1 MAKIPCVP
9 QSRIFTLKETGET
22 MSYDQ
27 VRQYLMSNPELWLGE
42 KEGKGVAE
50 AGGKYEKAKELK
62 EYKTGET
69 PDGILFLSESDND
82 TYSAT
87 PEIQWDGDSVAGNVS
102 SIRGVWNKTKNLQFT
117 GTTRVKNASD
127 VAEIMSLLENKTVEH
142 AFAVHVDKKGKSHI
156 QFLGIGGLTGTV
168 VDARMVVAGAAKFDS
183 KKVYLVH
190 NHPSGNLTPS
200 NADVTITESIS
211 NALSPFGIEVGHV
224 IMDTYKKEYTE
235 IDVYGITTTD
245 IKRKE
250 SKPETKLTTHILDEF
265 EILRKPIGKVS
276 SSRDA
281 VNFIQQFRF
290 SALPKNAVL
299 ILNQKNEV
307 VANYVFQNGVS
318 YNDLMGFV
326 GKEVP
331 QAIGFI
337 FYGNQTDI
345 TSVKRIKARLEP
357 AAYRV
362 LDSVVV
368 NSDTDGVIGY
378 YESSAD
384 KGLLSEVQEEYNTT
398 PIGGK
403 EVAMPKAPYVQEV
416 IPPINEKQA
425 AGEKEVE
432 ALKKGDKITTT
443 HPMRLLKGIYGKRN
457 VDGSIRSAHTGVNGI
472 FSSITEK
479 IARRYEGE
487 EGVVVFEI
495 PAGVT
500 VETVEIPTMI
510 DSKAVP
516 ISSLRPLETD
526 AINASDAQVVKL
538 ITGDSRGRES
548 QYIIKDPALRKIGY
562 KPSERRALT
571 PEQKLKQ
578 AFNEWKAENN
588 KLGITIDWKKLADSD
603 KKFIKAVFEY
613 IKQKIDAAIKA
624 GGKYSFDE
632 FAKEYGKVV
641 TNFKAQKDK
650 WQALYDKAAKGGVA
664 PSVKAAV
671 EETTGVKRSTKT
683 EVQRIIDKAFAIG
696 SGVGFKEGVEKGTA
710 QGKKAG
716 LAAGKEAGFQKGFT
730 KGATEGG
737 KAGFVAGKEVGLQQG
752 TEKGFTKGATEGM
765 KAGAIE
771 GRTQAVDMLRNAL
784 ENLAGQLTPKQISA
798 IVNKLGRL
806 KTFSETTKQNFIDYA
821 NKVIED
827 ANYIAKEKNA
837 TAIKKAV
844 EKISKRTNIAANDQ
858 SLYKSFAALSV
869 SHLTPSDLDKF
880 TEWGTKIR
888 TKALK
893 PGDRAEL
900 ASFIEQA
907 QERQNAI
914 VKERSE
920 KMKEGRMRNLRA
932 EFDEM
937 QDAGTLPAGI
947 TTFDEYV
954 ASKKPKPKPDT
965 LEAKIEAVEER
976 LNEIPEGENEMID
989 RLRDADL
996 SVLSKEDLILIDN
1009 SLYNYIDTGKLFG
1022 IGNPLAQADALGPVK
1037 AAIEAGLKTR
1047 RQVDREDAKK
1057 LGMANF
1063 FTTIGGTN
1071 EVSAKLR
1078 ALLVQPWLSAA
1089 TKANSKYV
1097 EIETALM
1104 AKADKL
1110 KIKQEN
1116 WNRIDLFGFLNEGE
1130 DNPALFNALRDQ
1142 KLSDL
1147 ETLKEKVEQ
1156 NKEKEKGIFFTNLT
1170 ESSKAEKYAYDSLKA
1185 AIESLGLNK
1194 NSTLESI
1201 REKLSANE
1209 LAFYNDMRNA
1219 IDQYSPK
1226 AIENMELYGNK
1237 EVGIVKN
1244 YWPRTTNKINQKQK
1258 GVDVFDLYGSENV
1271 GKNMFGREKGRSMLL
1286 GESGYYTPIGQENYF
1301 NGLKETMLI
1310 AEAAHEYHMMQALY
1324 NTPEKGFSQLIKGQ
1338 GANDIKE
1345 LMIDWIMDTKN
1356 QGRYQGGVSKVGQDI
1371 LNAIQKGFTRSLINN
1386 PTQVPKQPTALG
1398 YTFAEAPQSFF
1409 KALGLVLQG
1418 MVSKKDSPISKAI
1431 NGLFDTTTLGLRLY
1445 HPEMV
1450 EVGEKYAIDKPAML
1464 RKIQQLLKTTNT
1476 LAGGNFLAPVD
1487 EIVSQI
1493 ATLTGYIQQAER
1505 SGNKF
1510 NIFEEQAKGYD
1521 MVAASAGEQ
1530 MQAKTNNEN
1539 ASIYFSRNQLNNR
1552 ALYYLGNFQA
1562 NAVRNLY
1569 ISIRKITS
1577 GRTAQEVQ
1585 EGFQGLAGYLLSTS
1599 LFVGVGMLTSYVTS
1613 AGAFYLYQA
1622 IMNAL
1627 GDTEDDEKEK
1637 KRILAYLDSK
1647 LLLSAKRRAAGEV
1660 VSMLTGVYGS
1670 MARGALEYG
1679 LSKLE
1684 QKYYETTE
1692 EEERPQ
1698 DRIFFTPEATGYAG
1712 IVADNI
1718 ISPFEAT
1725 SRATN
1730 KEKEAMVQATLLA
1743 GKALG
1748 QSAGVFYGQN
1758 LNNAAKFKE
1767 KEAKATKEE
1776 ETKTLTEKAFPK
1788 KKKLEKAK
1796 KEWTK
1801 SVEQGDTTKAK
1812 SAFNEVVRL
1821 SDESPYITAIDLRE
1835 SFYKDKV
1842 KPRVI
1847 SEKDEF
1853 LWINYIFDG
1862 TNGDE
1867 MIGEVKLKDLVPPSE
1882 RQRYIDDY
1890 KRELAKV
1897 EKMASFMNKTIKSKN
1912 AYDKTVDWAQPFDW
1926 VKQVKDKLE
1935 KK

>member
-9 QSRIFTLKETGET
+9 QARIFTLKETGET
-22 MSYDQ
+22 MSYNQ
-27 VRQYLMSNPELWLGE
+27 VREYLMNHPELWS
-42 KEGKGVAE
+42 GKGEQKAGPLSSVE
-50 AGGKYEKAKELK
+50 ATAKALEALSKGKFSQLEFEATPTARDVEFGNIKWQQSNISSFNEGFNGKIYITDKDGDVYEI
-62 EYKTGET
+62 YKTK
-69 PDGILFLSESDND
+69 LSFNN
-82 TYSAT
+82 
-87 PEIQWDGDSVAGNVS
+87 I
-102 SIRGVWNKTKNLQFT
+102 I
-117 GTTRVKNASD
+117 
-127 VAEIMSLLENKTVEH
+127 
-142 AFAVHVDKKGKSHI
+142 
-156 QFLGIGGLTGTV
+156 
-168 VDARMVVAGAAKFDS
+168 
-183 KKVYLVH
+183 
-190 NHPSGNLTPS
+190 
-200 NADVTITESIS
+200 
-211 NALSPFGIEVGHV
+211 
-224 IMDTYKKEYTE
+224 
-235 IDVYGITTTD
+235 
-245 IKRKE
+245 
-250 SKPETKLTTHILDEF
+250 
-265 EILRKPIGKVS
+265 
-276 SSRDA
+276 
-281 VNFIQQFRF
+281 
-290 SALPKNAVL
+290 
-299 ILNQKNEV
+299 
-307 VANYVFQNGVS
+307 
-318 YNDLMGFV
+318 
-326 GKEVP
+326 
-331 QAIGFI
+331 
-337 FYGNQTDI
+337 
-345 TSVKRIKARLEP
+345 SVK
-357 AAYRV
+357 V
-362 LDSVVV
+362 
-368 NSDTDGVIGY
+368 TD
-378 YESSAD
+378 
-384 KGLLSEVQEEYNTT
+384 LN
-398 PIGGK
+398 GK
-403 EVAMPKAPYVQEV
+403 EVALFSFKKDNDGKLYAEESYTSKRGKGIAAIAYDFVSKDGYEIKPSKKLKKEGLVFWAKSISKAYHAAKKDGTNPELVKAVEDLLGGEQKAEIDPVIAFLEKGKIKGVAGLNTELWNTAIDIIKAAYRAGKAAVEAVQEG
-416 IPPINEKQA
+416 IDFLKSK
-425 AGEKEVE
+425 GE
-432 ALKKGDKITTT
+432 D
-443 HPMRLLKGIYGKRN
+443 
-457 VDGSIRSAHTGVNGI
+457 
-472 FSSITEK
+472 
-479 IARRYEGE
+479 IAKYQ
-487 EGVVVFEI
+487 
-495 PAGVT
+495 
-500 VETVEIPTMI
+500 
-510 DSKAVP
+510 D
-516 ISSLRPLETD
+516 
-526 AINASDAQVVKL
+526 
-538 ITGDSRGRES
+538 
-548 QYIIKDPALRKIGY
+548 
-562 KPSERRALT
+562 
-571 PEQKLKQ
+571 
-578 AFNEWKAENN
+578 
-588 KLGITIDWKKLADSD
+588 
-603 KKFIKAVFEY
+603 
-613 IKQKIDAAIKA
+613 KIDAITKGFENLA
-624 GGKYSFDE
+624 
-632 FAKEYGKVV
+632 
-641 TNFKAQKDK
+641 T
-650 WQALYDKAAKGGVA
+650 KAAEKAKPLEGKA
-664 PSVKAAV
+664 VKAAV

-752 TEKGFTKGATEGM
+752 TEKGFIKGATEGM

-784 ENLAGQLTPKQISA
+784 ENLSGQLTPKQVSA
-798 IVNKLGRL
+798 IVNRLGRL

-821 NKVIED
+821 DKVIED

-844 EKISKRTNIAANDQ
+844 NQISKRTNIAANDQ

-947 TTFDEYV
+947 KTFDEYV
-954 ASKKPKPKPDT
+954 NSKKPKPKPDT

-976 LNEIPEGENEMID
+976 LNEIPEGENELID

-1022 IGNPLAQADALGPVK
+1022 IGDPLSKADALGPVK

-1071 EVSAKLR
+1071 DVSAKLR
-1078 ALLVQPWLSAA
+1078 ALLIQPWLSAA
-1089 TKANSKYV
+1089 TIANSKY
-1097 EIETALM
+1097 IKTETALM

-1110 KIKQEN
+1110 DIKQEN

-1130 DNPALFNALRDQ
+1130 DNPALFNALKDQ

-1147 ETLKEKVEQ
+1147 ETLKNKAQENKDDDTASAEAQ
-1156 NKEKEKGIFFTNLT
+1156 N
-1170 ESSKAEKYAYDSLKA
+1170 YAYDSLKA

-1244 YWPRTTNKINQKQK
+1244 YWPRTTNKINEKQK

-1324 NTPEKGFSQLIKGQ
+1324 NTPDKGFSQLIKGQ
-1338 GANDIKE
+1338 GANGIKE

-1356 QGRYQGGVSKVGQDI
+1356 QGRYQGDVAKVGEDI
-1371 LNAIQKGFTRSLINN
+1371 KNEIQKGFTRSVINN
-1386 PTQVPKQPTALG
+1386 PTQIAKQPTALG

-1418 MVSKKDSPISKAI
+1418 MVSKKDSRISKAI
-1431 NGLFDTTTLGLRLY
+1431 NGLFDKTTLGLRLY

-1450 EVGEKYAIDKPAML
+1450 EVGEKYAIDKSAML
-1464 RKIQQLLKTTNT
+1464 RKIQQLLKTTNF
-1476 LAGGNFLAPVD
+1476 LSGGETITPMD
-1487 EIVSQI
+1487 KIVSQI
-1493 ATLTGYIQQAER
+1493 ATLAGYIQQAER
-1505 SGNKF
+1505 GGKTF
-1510 NIFEEQAKGYD
+1510 NIFDEQAKGYD
-1521 MVAASAGEQ
+1521 IVAASAGEQ

-1539 ASIYFSRNQLNNR
+1539 AAIFYSKNQLTKK
-1552 ALYYLGNFQA
+1552 AQYYLNNFQA
-1562 NAVRNLY
+1562 NAVRNLH

-1577 GRTAQEVQ
+1577 ARTKQELK
-1585 EGFQGLAGYLLSTS
+1585 EGLQGVAGYLLSAS
-1599 LFVGVGMLTSYVTS
+1599 LFVKAGMWTSYTAS

-1622 IMNAL
+1622 IRNAL
-1627 GDTEDDEKEK
+1627 GDTEDDEEEK
-1637 KRILAYLDSK
+1637 KRILKWLESK
-1647 LLLSAKRRAAGEV
+1647 NLLSAKRRIASEV
-1660 VSMLTGVYGS
+1660 IGMLTGLHGS
-1670 MARGALEYG
+1670 FARAGVEAALAG
-1679 LSKLE
+1679 LE
-1684 QKYYETTE
+1684 QAYYAYTE
-1692 EEERPQ
+1692 EEENPQ
-1698 DRIFFTPEATGYAG
+1698 DRIFFAPEATGYAG

-1730 KEKEAMVQATLLA
+1730 KEDEAMVQATLLA
-1743 GKALG
+1743 GKFLG
-1748 QSAGVFYGQN
+1748 QSAAVFYGQN

-1767 KEAKATKEE
+1767 KEARARKEE
-1776 ETKTLTEKAFPK
+1776 KNKLGQTEK
-1788 KKKLEKAK
+1788 KKKLSEAK

-1801 SVEQGDTTKAK
+1801 SIEQGDAAKAIA
-1812 SAFNEVVRL
+1812 AFNKVVEITNQDL
-1821 SDESPYITAIDLRE
+1821 KQNEKESPYSIGMDLRK
-1835 SFYKDKV
+1835 SFYKDNV

-1847 SEKDEF
+1847 SYEDE
-1853 LWINYIFDG
+1853 LYWINYIFDG
-1862 TNGDE
+1862 TNGDYE
-1867 MIGEVKLKDLVPPSE
+1867 IEKQKLKDLVPPSE
-1882 RQRYIDDY
+1882 RQRYIDEY
-1890 KRELAKV
+1890 KRELAKIQ
-1897 EKMASFMNKTIKSKN
+1897 KMASFMNKTIKSKN
-1912 AYDKTVDWAQPFDW
+1912 AYDKAVDWAQPFDW

>member
-1 MAKIPCVP
+1 
-9 QSRIFTLKETGET
+9 
-22 MSYDQ
+22 
-27 VRQYLMSNPELWLGE
+27 MSNPELWSGKGEAKAGSLSSVEATAKALEPIVNKIKSQIGVKLRNLAGLITHNGPEVISKFDPYKIKGQTRGRYGKGFYFSKLFKNFDYGDKSTYLDSSKLNLLNGDVLVSKVLYSLSFPKELDATIYKLEQLLSKSKNIKEYNEISEEVKRLEEKKSSFDKNQIYIQKALEKSIKENPNQDFGSLLESLESRVIEANKLNAAQAVEGLNESLNNLLLESGFDGVSFTEGNEILIVPQEKLNDLIVPSQETFISEAYHAAKKDGSNPELVKAVEDLLGGEQKAEIDPVIAFLE
-42 KEGKGVAE
+42 KGKIKGVAGMNAALWNKAIDIIKAAYKAGKAAVE
-50 AGGKYEKAKELK
+50 AVQEGIDFLKSKGEDIAKYQDKIDAITKGFENLAAKAAEKAK
-62 EYKTGET
+62 
-69 PDGILFLSESDND
+69 
-82 TYSAT
+82 
-87 PEIQWDGDSVAGNVS
+87 
-102 SIRGVWNKTKNLQFT
+102 
-117 GTTRVKNASD
+117 
-127 VAEIMSLLENKTVEH
+127 
-142 AFAVHVDKKGKSHI
+142 
-156 QFLGIGGLTGTV
+156 
-168 VDARMVVAGAAKFDS
+168 
-183 KKVYLVH
+183 
-190 NHPSGNLTPS
+190 
-200 NADVTITESIS
+200 
-211 NALSPFGIEVGHV
+211 
-224 IMDTYKKEYTE
+224 
-235 IDVYGITTTD
+235 
-245 IKRKE
+245 
-250 SKPETKLTTHILDEF
+250 
-265 EILRKPIGKVS
+265 
-276 SSRDA
+276 
-281 VNFIQQFRF
+281 
-290 SALPKNAVL
+290 
-299 ILNQKNEV
+299 
-307 VANYVFQNGVS
+307 
-318 YNDLMGFV
+318 
-326 GKEVP
+326 
-331 QAIGFI
+331 
-337 FYGNQTDI
+337 
-345 TSVKRIKARLEP
+345 
-357 AAYRV
+357 
-362 LDSVVV
+362 
-368 NSDTDGVIGY
+368 
-378 YESSAD
+378 
-384 KGLLSEVQEEYNTT
+384 
-398 PIGGK
+398 
-403 EVAMPKAPYVQEV
+403 
-416 IPPINEKQA
+416 
-425 AGEKEVE
+425 
-432 ALKKGDKITTT
+432 
-443 HPMRLLKGIYGKRN
+443 
-457 VDGSIRSAHTGVNGI
+457 
-472 FSSITEK
+472 
-479 IARRYEGE
+479 
-487 EGVVVFEI
+487 
-495 PAGVT
+495 
-500 VETVEIPTMI
+500 
-510 DSKAVP
+510 
-516 ISSLRPLETD
+516 PLE
-526 AINASDAQVVKL
+526 
-538 ITGDSRGRES
+538 G
-548 QYIIKDPALRKIGY
+548 
-562 KPSERRALT
+562 
-571 PEQKLKQ
+571 
-578 AFNEWKAENN
+578 KA
-588 KLGITIDWKKLADSD
+588 
-603 KKFIKAVFEY
+603 
-613 IKQKIDAAIKA
+613 
-624 GGKYSFDE
+624 
-632 FAKEYGKVV
+632 
-641 TNFKAQKDK
+641 
-650 WQALYDKAAKGGVA
+650 
-664 PSVKAAV
+664 VKAAV

-784 ENLAGQLTPKQISA
+784 ENLSGQLTPKQISA
-798 IVNKLGRL
+798 IVNRLGRL

-844 EKISKRTNIAANDQ
+844 NQISKRTNIAANDQ

-880 TEWGTKIR
+880 TEWGTKIK

-937 QDAGTLPAGI
+937 QEAGTLPAGI
-947 TTFDEYV
+947 KTFDEYV

-976 LNEIPEGENEMID
+976 LSEIPEGENELID

-1022 IGNPLAQADALGPVK
+1022 IGNPLAQAEFLGAVK
-1037 AAIEAGLKTR
+1037 KAVEAGLKTR
-1047 RQVDREDAKK
+1047 RQVDRKDAER

-1071 EVSAKLR
+1071 DVSAKLR
-1078 ALLVQPWLSAA
+1078 ALLIQPWLIAA
-1089 TKANSKYV
+1089 TKANSEYIR
-1097 EIETALM
+1097 IEKALM

-1110 KIKQEN
+1110 NIKQTN

-1130 DNPALFNALRDQ
+1130 DNPELFNALKDQ

-1147 ETLKEKVEQ
+1147 KTLKNRAEA
-1156 NKEKEKGIFFTNLT
+1156 NKDDV
-1170 ESSKAEKYAYDSLKA
+1170 SSTAEAQTYAYESLKA

-1209 LAFYNDMRNA
+1209 LAFYNDMRKA

-1237 EVGIVKN
+1237 EIGIVKN
-1244 YWPRTTNKINQKQK
+1244 YWPRTTNKINEKQK
-1258 GVDVFDLYGSENV
+1258 GVDAFDLYGSENV

-1301 NGLKETMLI
+1301 NGLKETILI
-1310 AEAAHEYHMMQALY
+1310 ADAAHEYHGMQALY

-1356 QGRYQGGVSKVGQDI
+1356 EGRYQGGVSKVGQDI
-1371 LNAIQKGFTRSLINN
+1371 LNAIQKGFTRSVINN

-1450 EVGEKYAIDKPAML
+1450 EIGEKYAIDKPAML
-1464 RKIQQLLKTTNT
+1464 RKIQEILKRFNA
-1476 LAGGNFLAPVD
+1476 LAGGNTMAPVD
-1487 EIVSQI
+1487 ALVSQI

-1505 SGNKF
+1505 GGKTF
-1510 NIFEEQAKGYD
+1510 NIFDEQAKGYD
-1521 MVAASAGEQ
+1521 IVAASAGEQ

-1539 ASIYFSRNQLNNR
+1539 AAIYFSRNQLNNR

-1569 ISIRKITS
+1569 ISIRKIVS
-1577 GRTAQEVQ
+1577 GRTIQEVD
-1585 EGFQGLAGYLLSTS
+1585 EGLQGVAGYILSTS
-1599 LFVGVGMLTSYVTS
+1599 LFVGVGMLTSYGTS
-1613 AGAFYLYQA
+1613 VGAFYLYQA

-1637 KRILAYLDSK
+1637 KRILKWLESK
-1647 LLLSAKRRAAGEV
+1647 QLLSAKRRVAGEV
-1660 VSMLTGVYGS
+1660 ISMLTGVYGS
-1670 MARGALEYG
+1670 VARAGLEATLAG
-1679 LSKLE
+1679 LE
-1684 QKYYETTE
+1684 QAYYASTE
-1692 EEERPQ
+1692 EEEKPQ

-1730 KEKEAMVQATLLA
+1730 KEDEALVQASLLA
-1743 GKALG
+1743 GKFLG

-1767 KEAKATKEE
+1767 KEAKARKEE
-1776 ETKTLTEKAFPK
+1776 KNKLGQTEK
-1788 KKKLEKAK
+1788 KKKLSEAK

-1801 SVEQGDTTKAK
+1801 SIEQGDAAKAIA
-1812 SAFNEVVRL
+1812 AFNKVVEITNQNL
-1821 SDESPYITAIDLRE
+1821 KQNEKESPYSIGMDLRE
-1835 SFYKDKV
+1835 SFYKDNV

-1847 SEKDEF
+1847 SYKDE
-1853 LWINYIFDG
+1853 LYWINYIFDG
-1862 TNGDE
+1862 TNGDY
-1867 MIGEVKLKDLVPPSE
+1867 EVEKQKLKDLVPPSE
-1882 RQRYIDDY
+1882 RQRYIDEY
-1890 KRELAKV
+1890 KRELAKIQ
-1897 EKMASFMNKTIKSKN
+1897 KMTTLMNKTIKAKN
-1912 AYDKTVDWAQPFDW
+1912 AYDKPVDWAQPFDW